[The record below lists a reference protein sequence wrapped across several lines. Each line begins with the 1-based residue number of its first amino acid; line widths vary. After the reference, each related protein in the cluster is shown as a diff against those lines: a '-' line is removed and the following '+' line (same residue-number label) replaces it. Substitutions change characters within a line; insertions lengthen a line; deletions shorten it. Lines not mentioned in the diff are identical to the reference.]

1 MQEYPITIHQH
12 SGCGLPP
19 RILLQIRILRFFTLR
34 NREEIHLIIPTSFF
48 YLTFIRISI
57 IPILRNLHFNNVLE
71 MFITL
76 LPTAYIPKTMS
87 FKGQFYHTFILIF
100 LPESII
106 GHPLRESGHSGTCTD
121 YFDSIYSRSCKFTV
135 RCIRTTQIL
144 IYSFRIIQIELSKT
158 ERNP

>member
-57 IPILRNLHFNNVLE
+57 IEEPAGLRPAGKV
-71 MFITL
+71 
-76 LPTAYIPKTMS
+76 S
-87 FKGQFYHTFILIF
+87 DRQ
-100 LPESII
+100 
-106 GHPLRESGHSGTCTD
+106 R
-121 YFDSIYSRSCKFTV
+121 R
-135 RCIRTTQIL
+135 
-144 IYSFRIIQIELSKT
+144 
-158 ERNP
+158 

>member
-57 IPILRNLHFNNVLE
+57 IPILRNLQELYLQPIITQY
-71 MFITL
+71 FIDNKSEIWL
-76 LPTAYIPKTMS
+76 L
-87 FKGQFYHTFILIF
+87 FLIA
-100 LPESII
+100 
-106 GHPLRESGHSGTCTD
+106 HSK
-121 YFDSIYSRSCKFTV
+121 R
-135 RCIRTTQIL
+135 
-144 IYSFRIIQIELSKT
+144 
-158 ERNP
+158 